1 MGFRTGAYATIWSV
15 EDQGNFTK
23 VQLSTSRKN
32 KQTDQYETDFSGFVR
47 FIATAHTLAS
57 DLKARDRIKIGD
69 CDVTTT
75 YNKETKVGYT
85 NYAMFSFEKQDESGR
100 TTSSSATPKEQS
112 AKPKLD
118 VDENGFDENSDD
130 LPF

>member
-32 KQTDQYETDFSGFVR
+32 KETDKYETDFSGFVR

-57 DLKARDRIKIGD
+57 GLNKMDRIKIGD
-69 CDVTTT
+69 CDVTTS
-75 YNKETKVGYT
+75 YNKDTKVNYT
-85 NYAMFSFEKQDESGR
+85 NYALFSFDAIDSNS
-100 TTSSSATPKEQS
+100 TTPTE
-112 AKPKLD
+112 KPKPSAPKKTIET
-118 VDENGFDENSDD
+118 DEGFDENSDD